1 MLECLSLLVH
11 LLVSKFCSRSRLEV
25 ENLVLRHQL
34 NPLRRAT
41 LKRPRLT
48 NWDRLVFVWLYRLS
62 PGILTAVRLVQP
74 ETIVRWHRSGVR
86 LYWRWKSRPRGGRP
100 RIPTD
105 VRRLIRDMSTANP
118 LWGAP
123 RIHGEL
129 LKLGIEVGQTTVA
142 KYMVRRRRPPCQTWR
157 TFLENHAAG
166 IAAVDL
172 FVVPTTGFR
181 MLYVLVVLGH
191 HRRCLLWIGVTA
203 HPTADWIARQI
214 TEAFPW
220 DQALRYLLRD
230 RDAAYGEIVLRRLRA
245 MGIRDRPTAPRA
257 PWQNAYAER
266 LIGSMRR
273 ECLDHVIVFGEAHLR
288 RILKSYAS
296 YYNEDRTHLSL
307 GKDTPLGRPVQRS
320 GKITAYPVLNGLH
333 HRYCRI

>member
-1 MLECLSLLVH
+1 MGCTPYP
-11 LLVSKFCSRSRLEV
+11 C
-25 ENLVLRHQL
+25 
-34 NPLRRAT
+34 
-41 LKRPRLT
+41 
-48 NWDRLVFVWLYRLS
+48 
-62 PGILTAVRLVQP
+62 
-74 ETIVRWHRSGVR
+74 
-86 LYWRWKSRPRGGRP
+86 
-100 RIPTD
+100 
-105 VRRLIRDMSTANP
+105 
-118 LWGAP
+118 
-123 RIHGEL
+123 EL

-157 TFLENHAAG
+157 TFLENHEAG

-172 FVVPTTGFR
+172 FVIPTIGFR

-220 DQALRYLLRD
+220 KQAPRYLPRD

-245 MGIRDRPTAPRA
+245 MGIRDRPTVPRA

-288 RILKSYAS
+288 RILKSYVV
-296 YYNEDRTHLSL
+296 YYNGARTHLAL
-307 GKDTPLGRPVQRS
+307 DKDTPTRRFGS
-320 GKITAYPVLNGLH
+320 ITARPILGGLH
-333 HRYCRI
+333 HQYGRV